1 MQGRLQDAAESYVN
15 WWALS
20 GVDMTFVP
28 EPIAYATENVATLA
42 RQGDKISAPDSVT
55 EQTISREVPGNPAS
69 APAPEAQPLALPDS
83 LPEMLRYL
91 AEQELFI
98 GPLAAPHKILP
109 AGEAGA
115 GVMVITDMPD
125 ADDMAAGHLLAG
137 ASGRLLDAMLKAIG
151 LSRSQCF
158 FSSLAFTRIPGGRVD
173 ARDAKRMAAIQ
184 RKLISLVAPAHLLL
198 LGDKTSR
205 ALTGMDLHEARG
217 WLRDVNHPDGTIA
230 AVTTFHPRFLLQ
242 RPQLK
247 RAAWEDLK
255 RLKKGIDDRA

>member
-42 RQGDKISAPDSVT
+42 RQGDKILAHDSVT
-55 EQTISREVPGNPAS
+55 EQTISREVPANPAS
-69 APAPEAQPLALPDS
+69 APAREAPPLTLPDS

-91 AEQELFI
+91 AEQELFT

-125 ADDMAAGHLLAG
+125 AEDIAAEQFL
-137 ASGRLLDAMLKAIG
+137 SGPSGKLFDAMLKAIG
-151 LSRSQCF
+151 VNRTDCF
-158 FSSLAFTRIPGGRVD
+158 LSSLAFTRVPGGRIDV
-173 ARDAKRMAAIQ
+173 RDAKRMEEIQ
-184 RKLISLVAPAHLLL
+184 RKLISLVRPAHLLL

-217 WLRDVNHPDGTIA
+217 WLRDVNHMDGTIA
-230 AVTTFHPRFLLQ
+230 SVTTFHPRFLLQ
-242 RPQLK
+242 RPILK
-247 RAAWEDLK
+247 RAAWEDFK